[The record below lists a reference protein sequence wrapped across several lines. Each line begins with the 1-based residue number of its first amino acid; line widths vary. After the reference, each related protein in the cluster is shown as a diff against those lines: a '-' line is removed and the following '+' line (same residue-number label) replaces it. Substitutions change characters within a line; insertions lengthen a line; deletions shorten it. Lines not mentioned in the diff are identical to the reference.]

1 MELVLSHSKILTYE
15 KCPRMYQY
23 QYVLN
28 LEPEYTPDYLTLGT
42 IVHEAIASAE
52 KEKKDPLE
60 VYQKLTSGADLRE
73 GKIKEGR
80 AMITNWLSWKKKRS
94 KDEKIMYIEE
104 PFTVFTSD
112 GIPFAGKIDRVSYE
126 KGVFKIL
133 DYKTGNTKVPQ
144 DKVLNDPQL
153 NAYALCL
160 MLWYG
165 FDIKLKAGF
174 LYLRDMTAR
183 GGTLTAKTVRET
195 EGRIY
200 RAYDQIL
207 RDTSF
212 PKKPGWQCKFC
223 QYQKKCEEDI

>member
-1 MELVLSHSKILTYE
+1 MELVLSHSKILAYE

-42 IVHEAIASAE
+42 VVHEAIASAE
-52 KEKKDPLE
+52 KEKKNPLE
-60 VYQKLTSGADLRE
+60 IYQKLASETNLQKDRL
-73 GKIKEGR
+73 KEGYD
-80 AMITNWLSWKKKRS
+80 MVTNWLSWKKKRS
-94 KDEKIMYIEE
+94 KDEKIIYIEKY
-104 PFTVFTSD
+104 FAVFTSD

-126 KGVFKIL
+126 KGIFKIL
-133 DYKTGNTKVPQ
+133 DYKTGNKKVPQ

-160 MLWYG
+160 MLWHG
-165 FDIKLKAGF
+165 FDIKLRAGF
-174 LYLRDMTAR
+174 LYLRDMSSR
-183 GGTLTAKTVRET
+183 SGILTAKTVKEA

-200 RAYDQIL
+200 RVYDQIL

-212 PKKPGWQCKFC
+212 PKNPGWQCRFC